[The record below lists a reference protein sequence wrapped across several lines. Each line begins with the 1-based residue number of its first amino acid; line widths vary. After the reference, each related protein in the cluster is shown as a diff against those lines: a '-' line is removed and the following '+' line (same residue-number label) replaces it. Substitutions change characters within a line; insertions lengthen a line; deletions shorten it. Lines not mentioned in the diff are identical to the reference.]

1 MMGIVVALV
10 VAGGLQKTVAS
21 PSVTGHTKIRRNESC
36 LRSRSGC
43 GGNAYVERFD
53 DYEKM
58 IDEASISL
66 VLKRLG

>member
-1 MMGIVVALV
+1 MGDAPEAEVDAV
-10 VAGGLQKTVAS
+10 
-21 PSVTGHTKIRRNESC
+21 
-36 LRSRSGC
+36 
-43 GGNAYVERFD
+43 GNAYVERFD